1 MFFDDDGLVTVALAI
16 RDVTYLL
23 DFVQQDIRPKKDEP
37 PCAQIGDFV
46 VSQLGQFSER
56 HAEKFIGLAM
66 PQRLADACPSLCSRL
81 WAELDVLPLVLREE
95 SRRDGDDKF
104 AFGLPDSKAWKIRS
118 IDEQAE
124 SMGRKCVR

>member
-1 MFFDDDGLVTVALAI
+1 MTAALAI

-23 DFVQQDIRPKKDEP
+23 DFVQEELKPKKDGSS
-37 PCAQIGDFV
+37 CAEIGDFV
-46 VSQLGQFSER
+46 VDQLQQYSAR
-56 HAEKFIGLAM
+56 HMEKFIGLAM
-66 PQRLADACPSLCSRL
+66 SQRLADACPGLCSRL

-95 SRRDGDDKF
+95 SRREGDDKF
-104 AFGLPDSKAWKIRS
+104 TFGLPDSKAWKIRS